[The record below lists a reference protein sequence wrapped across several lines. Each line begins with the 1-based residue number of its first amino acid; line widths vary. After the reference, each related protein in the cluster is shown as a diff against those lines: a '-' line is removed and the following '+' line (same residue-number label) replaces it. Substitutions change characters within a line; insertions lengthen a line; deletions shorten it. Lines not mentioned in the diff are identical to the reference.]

1 MSKFSQLILI
11 LFLFSGCISSDRE
24 IARKQIYYFDIESY
38 FNSEAEQ
45 LANKKVIKTVSKNDV
60 SETKEMLIG
69 DWKQELALFTES
81 DINKA
86 AFKDSYEKDS
96 TNHRIKYTAKDEE
109 LKVRTIEIDFEDG
122 VVKKISIN
130 NSTNNLLYHGT
141 EELIFI
147 PDSMYQI
154 NKHQKV
160 ILLGLNNYEIKGLF
174 K

>member
-1 MSKFSQLILI
+1 MGKFFQLILI
-11 LFLFSGCISSDRE
+11 LFLFSGCISSDKKN
-24 IARKQIYYFDIESY
+24 ARKQIYYFDIASY
-38 FNSEAEQ
+38 FNKQAKQ
-45 LANKKVIKTVSKNDV
+45 LANKRVVKTVSKNNV
-60 SETKEMLIG
+60 SETKEMLIS

-96 TNHRIKYTAKDEE
+96 TNHHIKYTAKDED
-109 LKVRTIEIDFEDG
+109 LKVRTIEIDLENG
-122 VVKKISIN
+122 VVKKLSIN
-130 NSTNNLLYHGT
+130 NATNNLLYHST
-141 EELIFI
+141 EELILI